1 MEVSKILR
9 DQEIGVKRA
18 KDLEH
23 SKSCFKDLQEY
34 KICITSLVVGTPP

>member
-1 MEVSKILR
+1 MEVSKILH

-18 KDLEH
+18 NLED

-34 KICITSLVVGTPP
+34 KICIASWVMGTLP